1 MRKTAPPAP
10 ATKSARPI
18 LPLLST
24 VVPARPAA
32 INADE
37 TSVPTRELRVK
48 RGILNLLCESH
59 PHGGYANSADPEGSV
74 AWADI
79 HSSRLTEGSGPR
91 IRRRR
96 ARSWDLDVPDL

>member
-32 INADE
+32 INANE

-79 HSSRLTEGSGPR
+79 HSSR
-91 IRRRR
+91 RR
-96 ARSWDLDVPDL
+96 APARAFDVAARAHGISMS